1 MLLTD
6 ISTRIQPVFKRVQT
20 AINLR
25 EAIKQPI
32 HKGGNVSFVVPVAER
47 PNGNSRDQDI
57 GQPLQEVVITFGVVM
72 GLESINDPTGEK
84 ALIALEEL
92 RSANRDLLYGF
103 KPTHHSPI
111 LLAASDIVAF
121 VPNGLWWI
129 DRFTTNTW
137 RLGVNA

>member
-1 MLLTD
+1 MLFTEL
-6 ISTRIQPVFKRVQT
+6 STRIQPVFKRVET

-32 HKGGNVSFVVPVAER
+32 HKGNIGFVVPVSER
-47 PNGNSRDQDI
+47 PAGNTRDIDV

-72 GLESINDPTGEK
+72 GLQSINDPTGQNSL
-84 ALIALEEL
+84 AALETL
-92 RSANRDLLYGF
+92 RDQNRALLYGYT
-103 KPTHHSPI
+103 PNNHEPI

-137 RLGVNA
+137 RSGVNE